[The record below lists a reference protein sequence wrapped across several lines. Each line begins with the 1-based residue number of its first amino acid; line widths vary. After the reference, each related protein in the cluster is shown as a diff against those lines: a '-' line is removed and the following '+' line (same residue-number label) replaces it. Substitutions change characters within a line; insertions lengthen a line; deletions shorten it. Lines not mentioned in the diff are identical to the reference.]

1 MWCVPR
7 FPRYV
12 LLLRQ
17 GDGLNLTA
25 QKAEILKNGSLYF
38 QNFCTPAILVH
49 GPFDWHISRSLT
61 FKTPSDEPWSVEYL
75 KGLSAF
81 LQMS

>member
-12 LLLRQ
+12 LLLRH
-17 GDGLNLTA
+17 GAGVNLTA

-38 QNFCTPAILVH
+38 QNFYTPAILVH
-49 GPFDWHISRSLT
+49 GPFDWHASRSLA
-61 FKTPSDEPWSVEYL
+61 FKTPSDEPCSVCYIHP
-75 KGLSAF
+75 K
-81 LQMS
+81 